1 MIHREIYDFV
11 LEENW
16 VSDHTWPWEAIEV
29 IEGTEVTTK
38 TDIFALGC
46 TIFEMLTLESPHFN
60 KMVELGSDGG
70 EGGGT
75 LNFDES
81 NDDDDAYNEALGK
94 RPDLPG
100 LITTSI
106 LVRCLIHF

>member
-1 MIHREIYDFV
+1 
-11 LEENW
+11 
-16 VSDHTWPWEAIEV
+16 
-29 IEGTEVTTK
+29 
-38 TDIFALGC
+38 
-46 TIFEMLTLESPHFN
+46 MLTLESPHFN

-106 LVRCLIHF
+106 LVRCLITIDRLQEPCRGQLRAPSSFQIVYWKGMR

>member
-1 MIHREIYDFV
+1 
-11 LEENW
+11 
-16 VSDHTWPWEAIEV
+16 
-29 IEGTEVTTK
+29 
-38 TDIFALGC
+38 
-46 TIFEMLTLESPHFN
+46 MLTLESPHFN

-70 EGGGT
+70 EAGGT

-100 LITTSI
+100 LITSSI
-106 LVRCLIHF
+106 LVRCLITIDRLQEPCRGPLRALSSFQIVNWERLR